1 MIDYDKRLYVYWNI
15 QKKTWS
21 VRQSG
26 KVVAHTDTIYMK
38 DCRFLV
44 GKAGQARVRRE
55 GKKNVHAG
63 VSGYL
68 AMYAEFHK
76 AAKPVATGKCWVTYN
91 PYKHDTF
98 VQRTG
103 VCDDKYPIPVTEAGW
118 VKMYILEGKPTVY
131 AVNHKVNARY
141 STGLARKCKYMRK
154 LL

>member
-1 MIDYDKRLYVYWNI
+1 MSCIDYDKRLYVYWNLH
-15 QKKTWS
+15 KKTWS

-26 KVVAHTDTIYMK
+26 KIVGHSDLIFLK

-68 AMYAEFHK
+68 AMNAEFCNANYNK
-76 AAKPVATGKCWVTYN
+76 DGDCFVMYN

-103 VCDDKYPIPVTEAGW
+103 ICDDKDPIPVTVSEFTKLY
-118 VKMYILEGKPTVY
+118 VLEDKPTVK
-131 AVNHKVNARY
+131 AVNHKVHDRIY
-141 STGLARKCKYMRK
+141 
-154 LL
+154 

>member
-1 MIDYDKRLYVYWNI
+1 MSCIDYDKRLYVYWNI

-26 KVVAHTDTIYMK
+26 KIVGHANLIFLS

-55 GKKNVHAG
+55 GKKNVHDG

-68 AMYAEFHK
+68 AMYEEFHK
-76 AAKPVATGKCWVTYN
+76 AAKPVATPKCWVMYN

-98 VQRTG
+98 IQRTG
-103 VCDDKYPIPVTEAGW
+103 VCDDKYPIPVTESGW
-118 VKMYILEGKPTVY
+118 AKLYILEGKPTVY
-131 AVNHKVNARY
+131 AVNHKVNDRVYA
-141 STGLARKCKYMRK
+141 
-154 LL
+154 

>member
-1 MIDYDKRLYVYWNI
+1 MSCIDYDKRLYVYWNLHK
-15 QKKTWS
+15 QTWS

-26 KVVAHTDTIYMK
+26 KIVGHTNLIFLK

-68 AMYAEFHK
+68 AMNAEFHNQK
-76 AAKPVATGKCWVTYN
+76 VDRDCFVMYN

-103 VCDDKYPIPVTEAGW
+103 VCDDKYPIPVTEAEWAKLYVLG
-118 VKMYILEGKPTVY
+118 GKPTVQ
-131 AVNHKVNARY
+131 AVDHKVNDRIY
-141 STGLARKCKYMRK
+141 DGVTK
-154 LL
+154 

>member
-1 MIDYDKRLYVYWNI
+1 MSCIDYDKRLYVYWNLH
-15 QKKTWS
+15 KKTWS

-26 KVVAHTDTIYMK
+26 KIVGHSDLVFLK

-44 GKAGQARVRRE
+44 GKAGQERVRRE

-68 AMYAEFHK
+68 AMNAEFYNAVYHNTDRDCF
-76 AAKPVATGKCWVTYN
+76 VMYN

-103 VCDDKYPIPVTEAGW
+103 VCDDKYPIPVTVARFTKLY
-118 VKMYILEGKPTVY
+118 VLDDRPTVQ
-131 AVNHKVNARY
+131 AVDQEVHDRIYHEATK
-141 STGLARKCKYMRK
+141 
-154 LL
+154 

>member
-1 MIDYDKRLYVYWNI
+1 MEGHKQAKGDGMSCIDYDKRLYIYWNLH
-15 QKKTWS
+15 KKTWS

-26 KVVAHTDTIYMK
+26 KIVGHSDLIFLK

-44 GKAGQARVRRE
+44 GKAGRERVRRE
-55 GKKNVHAG
+55 KKKNVHAG

-68 AMYAEFHK
+68 AMNAEFHRQQ
-76 AAKPVATGKCWVTYN
+76 VDRDCWVTYN

-98 VQRTG
+98 IQRTG

-131 AVNHKVNARY
+131 AVNQKVHDRIY
-141 STGLARKCKYMRK
+141 D
-154 LL
+154 

>member
-1 MIDYDKRLYVYWNI
+1 MIDYDKRLYVYWNLH
-15 QKKTWS
+15 KKTWS

-26 KVVAHTDTIYMK
+26 KIVAHTHSIYLK

-44 GKAGQARVRRE
+44 GKAGRERVRRE

-68 AMYAEFHK
+68 AMNAEFHK
-76 AAKPVATGKCWVTYN
+76 QQVDRDCWVTYN

-98 VQRTG
+98 IQRTG

-131 AVNHKVNARY
+131 AVNQKENDRIY
-141 STGLARKCKYMRK
+141 T
-154 LL
+154 

>member
-1 MIDYDKRLYVYWNI
+1 MSCIDYDKRLYVYWNLHK
-15 QKKTWS
+15 QTWS

-26 KVVAHTDTIYMK
+26 KIVGHTNVIYLK

-44 GKAGQARVRRE
+44 GKAGQARVRSE

-68 AMYAEFHK
+68 AMNAEFCNANYNK
-76 AAKPVATGKCWVTYN
+76 DGDCFVMYN

-103 VCDDKYPIPVTEAGW
+103 VCDDKYPIPVTVARFA
-118 VKMYILEGKPTVY
+118 KLYRLCGKPTVQ
-131 AVNHKVNARY
+131 AVDHKVHDRIYEVA
-141 STGLARKCKYMRK
+141 K
-154 LL
+154 

>member
-1 MIDYDKRLYVYWNI
+1 MIDYDKRLYVYWNLH
-15 QKKTWS
+15 KKTWS

-26 KVVAHTDTIYMK
+26 KIVGHADLVFLK

-68 AMYAEFHK
+68 AMNAEFHK
-76 AAKPVATGKCWVTYN
+76 QQVDRDCWVTYN

-98 VQRTG
+98 IERTG
-103 VCDDKYPIPVTEAGW
+103 VCDDTYPKPVTESKW
-118 VKMYILEGKPTVY
+118 VKMYVINDAP
-131 AVNHKVNARY
+131 AVRAVDYTYNQRIEK
-141 STGLARKCKYMRK
+141 T
-154 LL
+154 

>member
-26 KVVAHTDTIYMK
+26 KVVGHTGLIFLK

-76 AAKPVATGKCWVTYN
+76 QQVNHDCYVTYN

-98 VQRTG
+98 VRR
-103 VCDDKYPIPVTEAGW
+103 DDSIPVTESEW
-118 VKMYILEGKPTVY
+118 VKMYIVEGKPTVY
-131 AVNHKVNARY
+131 AVNHCGVRV
-141 STGLARKCKYMRK
+141 
-154 LL
+154 

>member
-1 MIDYDKRLYVYWNI
+1 MSCIDYDKRLYVYWNLH
-15 QKKTWS
+15 KKTWS

-26 KVVAHTDTIYMK
+26 KIVGHSDLIFLK

-68 AMYAEFHK
+68 AMYAEFYN
-76 AAKPVATGKCWVTYN
+76 VSVDRDCWVTYN

-98 VQRTG
+98 IQRTG
-103 VCDDKYPIPVTEAGW
+103 VCDDKYPIPVTESELAR
-118 VKMYILEGKPTVY
+118 MYIIEDKPTVY
-131 AVNHKVNARY
+131 AVNHKVNDRIY
-141 STGLARKCKYMRK
+141 S
-154 LL
+154 

>member
-1 MIDYDKRLYVYWNI
+1 MSCIDYDKRLYVYWNLH
-15 QKKTWS
+15 KKTWS

-26 KVVAHTDTIYMK
+26 KIVGHSDLVFLK

-68 AMYAEFHK
+68 AMNAEFCNADYHNTDRDCF
-76 AAKPVATGKCWVTYN
+76 VMYN

-103 VCDDKYPIPVTEAGW
+103 ICDDKYPIPVTESGW
-118 VKMYILEGKPTVY
+118 AKLYVLGGRPTVQ
-131 AVNHKVNARY
+131 AVGHKVHDRIY
-141 STGLARKCKYMRK
+141 HEVTK
-154 LL
+154 

>member
-1 MIDYDKRLYVYWNI
+1 MSVIDYDKRLYVYWNLH
-15 QKKTWS
+15 KKTWS

-26 KVVAHTDTIYMK
+26 KIVAHTDTIYMK

-68 AMYAEFHK
+68 AMYKEFHE
-76 AAKPVATGKCWVTYN
+76 AAKPVATGKCWVMYN

-98 VQRTG
+98 IERTG
-103 VCDDKYPIPVTEAGW
+103 VCDDKYPKPVTESKW
-118 VKMYILEGKPTVY
+118 VKMYVINDAPSVW
-131 AVNHKVNARY
+131 AVDYTYNQRIEK
-141 STGLARKCKYMRK
+141 T
-154 LL
+154 

>member
-1 MIDYDKRLYVYWNI
+1 MSVIDYDKRLYVYWNLHK
-15 QKKTWS
+15 QTWS

-26 KVVAHTDTIYMK
+26 KIVAHTDTIYLK

-44 GKAGQARVRRE
+44 GKAGQSRVRRE

-76 AAKPVATGKCWVTYN
+76 AERPVATPKCWVMYN

-98 VQRTG
+98 IQRTG
-103 VCDDKYPIPVTEAGW
+103 VCDDKYPRPVTEAEL
-118 VKMYILEGKPTVY
+118 VRMYVVEDKPTVR
-131 AVNHKVNARY
+131 ALNHNINDASRCGVKA
-141 STGLARKCKYMRK
+141 
-154 LL
+154 